1 MVSLAVIIQHR
12 TSLFKPNNTYL
23 QNYWW
28 INLDELKSKT
38 TGKNLQMEGVLVV
51 AYSKQYVVAKNDI

>member
-23 QNYWW
+23 QSYWW
-28 INLDELKSKT
+28 INIDELKSKT

-51 AYSKQYVVAKNDI
+51 VYSKQYVVTKNDI